1 MKATYQ
7 LSLEDLKP
15 GFLRQLKRKH
25 PTGYVTLTVTEEEQ
39 NETEFL
45 LRNSKNKERLMEAI
59 KNVAEGKVVEVDIDA
74 YMSKFGKRSK

>member
-25 PTGYVTLTVTEEEQ
+25 QSGQVTLTVLEEEQ
-39 NETEFL
+39 DETEFL
-45 LRNSKNKERLMEAI
+45 LRNPKNKERLMEAI
-59 KNVAEGKVVEVDIDA
+59 NNVEQGKVVEVDIDA
-74 YMSKFGKRSK
+74 YLSKLKKHLK

>member
-25 PTGYVTLTVTEEEQ
+25 QTGQVTLTVEEQ
-39 NETEFL
+39 DETEFL
-45 LRNSKNKERLMEAI
+45 LRSPKNEERLMTAI
-59 KNVAEGKVVEVDIDA
+59 KNVEQGKVVEVDIDA
-74 YMSKFGKRSK
+74 YMSKLDKHPR